1 MRFETF
7 TFLPP
12 LSPQQIEA
20 QVLGSLQRH
29 LVPAIE
35 FAENPNTA
43 DFYWRQWPIPPA
55 RVNSTTNRAEPL
67 TAGHIAAQLEA
78 CARRHPFAYVRFT
91 AYNPLTR
98 HTETCFIT
106 RTPQEG
112 N

>member
-20 QVLGSLQRH
+20 QVLHSLQRKW
-29 LVPAIE
+29 VPNIE
-35 FAENPNTA
+35 FAENPGTA
-43 DFYWRQWPIPPA
+43 DFYWRQWPIPTVK
-55 RVNSTTNRAEPL
+55 VNSSTNRAETP

-91 AYNPLTR
+91 AYNPATR
-98 HTETCFIT
+98 QTEASFIT